1 MYHYLWLDYFFSIQ
15 YKYILIN
22 KNLILIIF
30 VFLLNIFL
38 SRNSSFICVFRNC
51 TFRLKRQRNKMK
63 DKKQAVINWTI
74 FIYIFIYLLWE
85 RVGGK
90 MGAIFILGHSKNLKR
105 IFYDKAAIFLFDT
118 SRYYWFFFDLQD
130 CTLNNP

>member
-1 MYHYLWLDYFFSIQ
+1 MYHYLWLDYFFSIH
-15 YKYILIN
+15 YKYVLIN

-38 SRNSSFICVFRNC
+38 SRDSSSFICVFRNS

-74 FIYIFIYLLWE
+74 FIC
-85 RVGGK
+85 
-90 MGAIFILGHSKNLKR
+90 ILGGNGSYFHSWAFRK
-105 IFYDKAAIFLFDT
+105 IEMYFYDKAAILLFDT
-118 SRYYWFFFDLQD
+118 SQYYWLFFDLQD
-130 CTLNNP
+130 FSLNNP